1 MTGALSDIRVIE
13 VGDHVSGPYAARL
26 FADAGADVIKVE
38 PPSGDSAR
46 RLGPFP
52 GPGAEADPNWSA
64 LYAYLNWSKRGA
76 SLDLDDTAGRA
87 TLDDLLAVSDV
98 LVVNLPLPDL
108 ERLGLRHDRL
118 RRVNPSLIVTA
129 ITPFGLTG
137 PKSGYAGD
145 DLIAVASGG
154 LAYASPGVPDMPAD
168 AYEEPPIRAD
178 TPMGDLLAG
187 IQAATATIVALT
199 MRSFDGA
206 GAEVDVSAQESVAA
220 IMTWEVAHASYHE
233 SKTRDPVVAGAQP
246 NAYLPSRDGYVVLAA
261 FLDHHWRGLVKTMGS
276 PDWGDLEVFNTGAE
290 RALNWDVLGPLIGE
304 WAMQHTGE
312 EIAALAHEN
321 GVPSFPAYGVGDMVR
336 HDHVKERGYLR
347 SWQAPD
353 GRDLKLPGFPVHMSR
368 TPWREPAPWPAAGQ
382 HTQELVRDLL
392 GKPPGGTA

>member
-26 FADAGADVIKVE
+26 LADAGADVIKVE

-52 GPGAEADPNWSA
+52 GKDPDPDWSG
-64 LYAYLNWSKRGA
+64 LFAYLNWSKRGIA
-76 SLDLDDTAGRA
+76 LDLDDPTGRA
-87 TLDDLLAVSDV
+87 TLDELLAVADV
-98 LVVNLPLPDL
+98 LVVNLPLADL
-108 ERLGLRHDRL
+108 ERLGLRYDRL
-118 RRVNPSLIVTA
+118 RRLNPTLIVTA

-137 PKSGYAGD
+137 PKSGYTGD

-168 AYEEPPIRAD
+168 AYAEPPIRAD
-178 TPMGDLLAG
+178 TPMGELLAG
-187 IQAATATIVALT
+187 IQAATATIVALE
-199 MRSFDGA
+199 MRAFDGA

-220 IMTWEVAHASYHE
+220 IMTWEVSHASYHE

-246 NAYLPSRDGYVVLAA
+246 NTYLPCQDGYVVLAA
-261 FLDHHWRGLVKTMGS
+261 FLDHHWRGLVKAMGS

-304 WAMQHTGE
+304 WALQHTGE
-312 EIAALAHEN
+312 EIARLCHEN
-321 GVPSFPAYGVGDMVR
+321 HVPSFPAYGIGDMMRHEHVR
-336 HDHVKERGYLR
+336 ERGYLR
-347 SWQAPD
+347 SWPAP
-353 GRDLKLPGFPVHMSR
+353 GGKDLKLPGFPARLSK
-368 TPWREPAPWPAAGQ
+368 TPLREPAPWPAIGQ
-382 HTQELVRDLL
+382 HNAELVHGLL
-392 GKPPGGTA
+392 GRPPGGTP